1 MKKKHEPSTPE
12 TPVKR
17 EDPAGGIPDAAQSK
31 GDEKPLPVVVWC
43 RSRQPY
49 EHLKR
54 STGAEVLLSWGE
66 KVAGLGV
73 LLLPRGKIG
82 SLRRADFGQVEVRP
96 YVHTEVEGLRA
107 MAAKVRAE
115 RATRT

>member
-1 MKKKHEPSTPE
+1 MDDGAGQVP
-12 TPVKR
+12 PVVNDK
-17 EDPAGGIPDAAQSK
+17 Q
-31 GDEKPLPVVVWC
+31 PLPVVAWC
-43 RSRQPY
+43 RSKQAF

-54 STGAEVLLSWGE
+54 STGCEVVLGWGE

-73 LLLPRGKIG
+73 VLVPRGKIG
-82 SLRRADFGQVEVRP
+82 SLRRADFAHVEVRP
-96 YVHTEVEGLRA
+96 YVHAEVEGLRA